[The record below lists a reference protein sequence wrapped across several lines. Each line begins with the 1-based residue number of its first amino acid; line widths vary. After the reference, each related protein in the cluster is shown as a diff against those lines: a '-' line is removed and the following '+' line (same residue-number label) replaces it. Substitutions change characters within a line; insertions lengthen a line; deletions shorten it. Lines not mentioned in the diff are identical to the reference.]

1 MGIPIKKLS
10 YLLIPAA
17 VIILPACSS
26 DDGGGS
32 TGNATISV
40 DNAQSLAIAG
50 TEGVKQAVNNDSINP
65 FAKTDTEA
73 PLESHTVSLA
83 RQLTQ
88 KPQLAEIPDFCES
101 GSVDQTFT
109 ESSGTITYNSCD
121 IGGVIFNGTASITSS
136 TAGSITTFSIT
147 YSSFTVTYEDVTES
161 VDLSITCTSDS
172 NEGTV
177 SCTYNSTALGIDG
190 RTYSVSNTVVS
201 GDNYSGYTISAT
213 VTDPDNGN
221 ITITTASPVMLTCSN
236 GQPASGSITV
246 SDGTN
251 SMLVTYIDCDSYS
264 LEFDGSTTT
273 YNW

>member
-1 MGIPIKKLS
+1 MGLSIKKLS
-10 YLLIPAA
+10 CLLIPAA

-32 TGNATISV
+32 TGNATLSV

-50 TEGVKQAVNNDSINP
+50 TEGVKQAVNNDSVSP
-65 FAKTDTEA
+65 FAKTDTDS
-73 PLESHTVSLA
+73 PLESHTIGLA

-88 KPQLAEIPDFCES
+88 ETQLAEIPDFCES
-101 GSVDQTFT
+101 GSVDQSYT

-147 YSSFTVTYEDVTES
+147 YSSFTVSYDDVTES
-161 VDLSITCTSDS
+161 VDLSITCKNDS
-172 NEGTV
+172 SAGTV
-177 SCTYNSTALGIDG
+177 NCIYNSSAPGIDG
-190 RTYSVSNTVVS
+190 RIYSVSNTVVS

-221 ITITTASPVMLTCSN
+221 ITITTSSPVSLTCSN
-236 GQPASGSITV
+236 GQPVSGAITV

-251 SMLVTYIDCDSYS
+251 SMVVTYIDCNSYS
-264 LEFDGSTTT
+264 IDFDGSTTT